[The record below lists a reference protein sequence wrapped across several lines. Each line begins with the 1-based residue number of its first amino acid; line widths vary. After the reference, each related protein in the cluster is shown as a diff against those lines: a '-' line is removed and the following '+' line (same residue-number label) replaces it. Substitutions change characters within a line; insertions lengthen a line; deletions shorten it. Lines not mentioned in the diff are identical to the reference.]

1 MNVPLKETGEQ
12 RLIGFLLFYLF
23 AQYQVVRPVGMGQT
37 GI

>member
-1 MNVPLKETGEQ
+1 MRLKETDEQ

-23 AQYQVVRPVGMGQT
+23 AQYEMARPVGMGQT